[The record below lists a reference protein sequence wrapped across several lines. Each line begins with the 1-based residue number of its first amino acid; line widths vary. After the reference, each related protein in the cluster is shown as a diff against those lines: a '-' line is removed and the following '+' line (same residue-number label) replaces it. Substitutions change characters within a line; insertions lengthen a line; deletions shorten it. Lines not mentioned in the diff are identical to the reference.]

1 MAEILSA
8 EQVAAIADAE
18 RLMADTVG
26 LPPAARCGEG
36 DDCACCFCQEAIYA
50 AGYKALRAERD
61 AAVAALDLIEADEL
75 ETVAALARRG
85 DAAGMEVTRLR
96 TALERI
102 ASMFGSRY
110 SIADARE
117 SARQALRSGA
127 G

>member
-102 ASMFGSRY
+102 ASRY